1 MNAQKGFTLI
11 ELMIVVAIIGILAAI
26 AIPQYQNYI
35 AKSQVSRAVAE
46 LGAIKTAFE
55 DCLNNGKTAAS
66 ACDLGYTGSS
76 IMSLS
81 APAVTT
87 AGTAVTSAVLNKD
100 VLTSTGTIAG
110 TFAGA
115 ASTALKD
122 GTAAT
127 VTWTRSALGSW
138 TCATTAAD
146 KYKPS
151 SCS

>member
-55 DCLNNGKTAAS
+55 DCLNNGKITAG

-87 AGTAVTSAVLNKD
+87 AGTAPSTAVTNTVN
-100 VLTSTGTIAG
+100 LTSTGTIAG
-110 TFAGA
+110 TFAGS
-115 ASTALKD
+115 ASSALTDTA
-122 GTAAT
+122 TT
-127 VTWTRSALGSW
+127 VTWTRSTLGSW
-138 TCATTAAD
+138 SCATTAVP